1 MIDRVLVFLRDQLNE
16 AMRRGVDG
24 PGTEDAVVFVDGDKL
39 DPLTLKT
46 GAINALLVNLERD
59 AVMRRDDPF
68 MRQLADGSSVRARP
82 DVRLNLHV
90 LFVARFQVYE
100 AGLAAL
106 SAVLGFFQSNPVFDG
121 RTAPGLDPRIGR
133 LMIDLHTLPL
143 SEQNDLWGSLRLAY
157 HPSLLFKVRMLVVED
172 ADIAPASVITE
183 PPQLELA
190 HAEPAA
196 R

>member
-16 AMRRGVDG
+16 SLLRAGG
-24 PGTEDAVVFVDGDKL
+24 GTGTEDAVVFVDGDKL

-68 MRQLADGSSVRARP
+68 IRQLADGSSVRGRP

-90 LFVARFQVYE
+90 LFVARFQMYE

-106 SAVLGFFQSNPVFDG
+106 SAVLAFFQANPVFDG
-121 RTAPGLDPRIGR
+121 RSAPALDPRIGR
-133 LMIDLHTLPL
+133 LAIDLHTLPL
-143 SEQNDLWGSLRLAY
+143 AEQNDLWGSLRLAY
-157 HPSLLFKVRMLVVED
+157 HPSLLFKVRMIAVED
-172 ADIAPASVITE
+172 ADLAPAAIITE
-183 PPQLELA
+183 APQRELA
-190 HAEPAA
+190 HAVPAA